1 MLLPLPPLML
11 GIWLGHR
18 RFLATE
24 PALFRRLVLLLL
36 IALAL
41 ADAGRTLCELRGTA

>member
-11 GIWLGHR
+11 EIWLGHR
-18 RFLATE
+18 RVLAAE

-36 IALAL
+36 SALAL
-41 ADAGRTLCELRGTA
+41 ADAGRTLYELRGTA